1 MKDIVSSIL
10 GIFLAFIMLGVT
22 PLYYVG
28 LIQWAQAETQAI
40 AYTTNLIDE
49 VIDTKQLND
58 QTLSDY
64 NLHMASLSS
73 YYTFTI
79 ERQIKVVNPDPLN
92 PGSTYT
98 TYIVDDNVKEYDTGD
113 LIVVSVKPVGLSF
126 AQSVAD
132 SILGLSI
139 PKNGFTLPG
148 RVR

>member
-1 MKDIVSSIL
+1 MKDIVSSVL
-10 GIFLAFIMLGVT
+10 GIFLAFILLGVT

-28 LIQWAQAETQAI
+28 VIQWAQAETQAI
-40 AYTTNLIDE
+40 AYTTNLVDE

-58 QTLSDY
+58 QTLAEY
-64 NLHMASLSS
+64 NLKMASLST

-79 ERQIKVVNPDPLN
+79 ERQIKVVNPDPMN

-98 TYIVDDNVKEYDTGD
+98 TYIVDDNIREYDTGD
-113 LIVVSVKPVGLSF
+113 LIVVSVRPAGLSF
-126 AQSVAD
+126 AQTIAD
-132 SILGLSI
+132 NILGLSV